1 MGMTVSF
8 LYDKISDTLYE
19 DIAQHTTVVAVA
31 CPRTISYVNTY
42 FVKTDAGY
50 MEVTK
55 AEFLDASA
63 AKFDTPEMFEAN
75 GVYRPTDGDYINLC
89 SELPRITPA
98 DIERWK
104 ENEKRGARISYI

>member
-55 AEFLDASA
+55 DEFLDASA

-75 GVYRPTDGDYINLC
+75 GVYKPTEGDYNYQYN
-89 SELPRITPA
+89 ELPRITPA

>member
-42 FVKTDAGY
+42 FVKTDA
-50 MEVTK
+50 
-55 AEFLDASA
+55 
-63 AKFDTPEMFEAN
+63 
-75 GVYRPTDGDYINLC
+75 
-89 SELPRITPA
+89 
-98 DIERWK
+98 
-104 ENEKRGARISYI
+104 